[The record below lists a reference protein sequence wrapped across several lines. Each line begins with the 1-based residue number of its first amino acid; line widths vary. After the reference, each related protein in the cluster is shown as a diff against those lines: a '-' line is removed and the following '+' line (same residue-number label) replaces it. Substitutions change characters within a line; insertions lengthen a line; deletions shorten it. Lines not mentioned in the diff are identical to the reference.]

1 MVKNELSI
9 GAQQSY
15 DVALKIAEHKIKGI
29 KEGTGASISHYK
41 AKVSFKTEKQEKI
54 LFETRKRHLIENL
67 NALYSTNEYDAKVTL

>member
-41 AKVSFKTEKQEKI
+41 AKVSFKTEKQEKD
-54 LFETRKRHLIENL
+54 T
-67 NALYSTNEYDAKVTL
+67 